1 MRIKLSNAFFKPEI
15 HKIVI
20 VLIFCVE
27 KPSRVS
33 RIGFV
38 ESDEVVQVNCKFVTC
53 DSSIASECYL
63 AEGIFRPRK
72 KAEQALVRALVKFH
86 NRRVERLKNKYRK
99 LEQAQ
104 SRRSYQ
110 ETNQSSRKTQS
121 RTRNKK
127 MEEIE
132 IQTEIL
138 KNENELA
145 EMLKPRL
152 ETLLEQMK
160 AQAKNKKIESYLV
173 VLSDPLEIRDE
184 GKRNTTENKV
194 VQSRRRYERRK
205 IKAKNCFQITS
216 SQASNI

>member
-1 MRIKLSNAFFKPEI
+1 M
-15 HKIVI
+15 
-20 VLIFCVE
+20 
-27 KPSRVS
+27 S

-53 DSSIASECYL
+53 DSFIASECYL

-86 NRRVERLKNKYRK
+86 NRRVGRPKNKYRK

-110 ETNQSSRKTQS
+110 ETNQSSRKTPA

-127 MEEIE
+127 MEETE

-160 AQAKNKKIESYLV
+160 AQAKNKKIESYFV

-184 GKRNTTENKV
+184 GKRNTTENKA
-194 VQSRRRYERRK
+194 VQSRKRYERRK
-205 IKAKNCFQITS
+205 IKAKNCFQTTS